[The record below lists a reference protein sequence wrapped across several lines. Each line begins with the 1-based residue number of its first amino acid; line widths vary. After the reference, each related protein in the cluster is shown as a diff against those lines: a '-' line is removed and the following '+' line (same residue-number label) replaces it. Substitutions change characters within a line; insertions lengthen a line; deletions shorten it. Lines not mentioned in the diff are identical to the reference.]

1 MSMPASNSSFFKFG
15 KKHGRETADKYAK
28 RKNDEYL
35 DDDLAKVLE
44 EKEKLEYRRERDR
57 QPKNDQMPSQKYSR
71 ANLEPDRLEVIEED
85 MFQEDEEAGGLVCF
99 IFVYIKLIR
108 TWISF
113 TKPL

>member
-57 QPKNDQMPSQKYSR
+57 ETAKEQSNAQPKRFKGKFGAGPSGSYR
-71 ANLEPDRLEVIEED
+71 
-85 MFQEDEEAGGLVCF
+85 GGYVPRERGGRRPSLFHLC
-99 IFVYIKLIR
+99 IY
-108 TWISF
+108 
-113 TKPL
+113 